1 MGLAQLAAERTVARL
16 SAGEL
21 DLGIAAAPRMLYR
34 GANEKQFVA
43 RWRSA

>member
-1 MGLAQLAAERTVARL
+1 MGLAHLAAERIVARL

-21 DLGIAAAPRMLYR
+21 DLGIAAPRMLYR